1 MSGVPP
7 AGSAFETDQSTDNHQ
22 ALPTKATASAIELG
36 TFEPGHDESDLITED
51 EPNG

>member
-1 MSGVPP
+1 MNGVPP
-7 AGSAFETDQSTDNHQ
+7 AGSAFETEQ
-22 ALPTKATASAIELG
+22 ADVVVHTKATASAIELG